1 MLQPLIH
8 PGYLDKQHVVPST
21 ISPALCI
28 YATQHFMVNR
38 GCLCLHSRANAQL
51 AVKQRKQTKKHKYS
65 DLYHKN
71 TDSEETV
78 SADCPGLIMRS
89 IRQDFFLH

>member
-1 MLQPLIH
+1 M
-8 PGYLDKQHVVPST
+8 YLYNATFHGKQRLFVF
-21 ISPALCI
+21 A
-28 YATQHFMVNR
+28 FW
-38 GCLCLHSRANAQL
+38 ANMQL

>member
-1 MLQPLIH
+1 MF
-8 PGYLDKQHVVPST
+8 
-21 ISPALCI
+21 A
-28 YATQHFMVNR
+28 FW
-38 GCLCLHSRANAQL
+38 ANMQL